1 MEEVWKEVEGYEGIY
16 EVSSKGRFRSLDR
29 YVEYSDGRKPVF
41 KKGRL
46 INGNLTTDGYIGIKL
61 NKNGKTKSM
70 GLHRL
75 VAITFIP
82 CDNKNEMEV
91 NHIDCDRTNNC
102 VENLVPILIRKFL
115 GCLIPSPL
123 IVITFSIKG
132 LFSSTASH
140 TAIAV

>member
-1 MEEVWKEVEGYEGIY
+1 MEEVWKEVEGYEGMY

-46 INGNLTTDGYIGIKL
+46 INGNLTTDGYIRIKL

-75 VAITFIP
+75 VAIAFIP

-91 NHIDCDRTNNC
+91 NHIDCNRT
-102 VENLVPILIRKFL
+102 IMR
-115 GCLIPSPL
+115 
-123 IVITFSIKG
+123 
-132 LFSSTASH
+132 ASGGR
-140 TAIAV
+140 A